1 MNKKFIFEPFTVGDA
16 CFRNPF
22 YVSSG
27 PTTRNLKQLQKAE
40 SCGWGGASI
49 KLTIAPA
56 PYINREPRY
65 GWFDGQ
71 GIFAFTAE
79 KRLVPDEGL
88 KLVEEAR
95 KSTSDLVIM
104 ANITYAGDEDPGQ
117 GWADLAMQFESA
129 GAHIIEL
136 NMCCP
141 NMSYNLELSQKCEIN
156 GPKTGASLGQ
166 SKEAVY
172 QITKAVVNKI
182 SIPVF
187 VKLTPEGGRIAEVA
201 RSALA
206 AGASAVGGTANR
218 LAIPPFDIYNP
229 RSSPYALQKELS
241 LSCFSGSWIKPLALR
256 DVYEMRK
263 LIGKGPLLTAT
274 GGIRN
279 HEDVLQ
285 MAFMGADLYGICTET
300 IISGFG
306 FLEGLI
312 KNLRR
317 YLSESGQGSL
327 KDLRGSLVN
336 ELRSAQTVTLSKGY
350 ARLKEPALSAPCIVA
365 CPANVSA
372 QGYIRAVAERDF
384 RKAFNLIT
392 STAPL
397 QSVCGYVCSHPC
409 ESACIRGDLDEPLHI
424 KEIKRFILEYAN
436 RKGWRRDIFTPPVN
450 GSKIAIIGSGPSGLA
465 AGYYLRAAGH
475 DVTIFEKEA
484 EAGGLLRSALPV
496 FRLPPGMIDYELNL
510 LKLMGI
516 SIRTSQQFLKDFS
529 LARLKKEGYKAVIL
543 AFGAGDSI
551 ALPLP
556 ANVNHGYFNALEFLR
571 IIRNGGIPRIG
582 KTVVIIG
589 GGYTAFDTART
600 CVRLGA
606 KDVYIAYRR
615 TKDEMP
621 AGPQEVEEAEEE
633 GVKIMYLVSPK
644 EVIMKNGKIDGILF
658 SNYVLGETDITHRR
672 KPIEIVGTEFN
683 LKADTVISAIGQRI
697 EGSLNSSISK
707 IIRDGKLSVDP
718 DSFRTSIPAVYAAGD
733 AALGASDIISA
744 IASARQVAATVD
756 HDLRSDQAVLQYP
769 EKLRPVDKN
778 FILEAKG
785 NSKRRPAVK
794 NTRAA
799 AEERK
804 RNFNLYTRPY
814 TEQEAV
820 NEAKRCLTCG
830 CGEGCLLCTDLCN
843 SFAIVNNSGRPEIQI
858 EVCAGCGVCVWRCP
872 NENLEM
878 VAVT

>member
-1 MNKKFIFEPFTVGDA
+1 MSKKFIFEPLTVGNV

-65 GWFDGQ
+65 GWFAGQ
-71 GIFAFTAE
+71 EIFAFTAE

-88 KLVEEAR
+88 RLVEEAR

-104 ANITYAGDEDPGQ
+104 ANITYAGDADPGQ
-117 GWADLAMQFESA
+117 GWADLAKRFESS

-141 NMSYNLELSQKCEIN
+141 NMSYNLELSQKSEVS

-166 SKEAVY
+166 SSEAVY
-172 QITKAVVNKI
+172 QITKAVVDQI

-229 RSSPYALQKELS
+229 TASPYALQKELS
-241 LSCFSGSWIKPLALR
+241 LSCFSSSWIKPLALR

-263 LIGKGPLLTAT
+263 LIGRGPLLTAT

-279 HEDVLQ
+279 YEDVVQ
-285 MAFMGADLYGICTET
+285 MAFMGANLFGICTET

-306 FLEGLI
+306 FLENI
-312 KNLRR
+312 IADLRR
-317 YLSESGQGSL
+317 YLTESGNASL
-327 KDLRGSLVN
+327 KDLCGALVD
-336 ELRSAQTVTLSKGY
+336 ELKSAQTVTLSRGY
-350 ARLKEPALSAPCIVA
+350 ARLKEPALSAPCVVA
-365 CPANVSA
+365 CPGHVPA
-372 QGYIRAVAERDF
+372 QGYVRAVARKEF
-384 RKAFNLIT
+384 RKAFELIT
-392 STAPL
+392 SSAPL

-409 ESACIRGDLDEPLHI
+409 ESSCIRADLDEPLRI
-424 KEIKRFILEYAN
+424 KELKRFVLEYGK
-436 RKGWRRDIFTPPVN
+436 RQGWSPNQNISAAT
-450 GSKIAIIGSGPSGLA
+450 GCKIAIIGSGPSGLA
-465 AGYYLRAAGH
+465 AAYYLRSAGH

-484 EAGGLLRSALPV
+484 KAGGLLISALPV
-496 FRLPPGMIDYELNL
+496 FRLPPDMIDYELNL
-510 LKLMGI
+510 LRLMGI

-529 LARLKKEGYKAVIL
+529 LTRLKKDGFKAVIL
-543 AFGAGDSI
+543 AIGAGESI
-551 ALPLP
+551 SLTVPEK
-556 ANVNHGYFNALEFLR
+556 VKSGYYDALEFLSILR
-571 IIRNGGIPRIG
+571 DGGTPRIG

-589 GGYTAFDTART
+589 GGFTAIDTARS

-606 KDVYIAYRR
+606 KVVYIAYRR
-615 TKDEMP
+615 TKEEMP
-621 AGPQEVEEAEEE
+621 ASYEEIKEAEEE

-644 EVIMKNGKIDGILF
+644 EVILKNGKIRGIRF
-658 SNYVLGETDITHRR
+658 SNYVLGEVDASQRR
-672 KPIEIVGTEFN
+672 KPVEIEGTDFQ
-683 LKADTVISAIGQRI
+683 LTTDTIISALGQRI
-697 EGSLNSSISK
+697 ASSPDSSISE
-707 IIRDGKLSVDP
+707 IIRDGMLTVD
-718 DSFRTSIPAVYAAGD
+718 SESLRTSIPAVYAAGD

-756 HDLRSDQAVLQYP
+756 HDLRA
-769 EKLRPVDKN
+769 EKAIIHPFAELKSVDKN
-778 FILEAKG
+778 FVLESKG
-785 NSKRRPAVK
+785 NAIRRTAVK
-794 NTRAA
+794 NHTLSAQ
-799 AEERK
+799 ERK
-804 RNFNLYTRPY
+804 TNFNTYTQPF
-814 TEQEAV
+814 TEEEAV
-820 NEAKRCLTCG
+820 SEAKRCLTCG
-830 CGEGCLLCTDLCN
+830 CGEGCMLCTEICN
-843 SFAIVNNSGRPEIQI
+843 SFAIVNHSGRPEILVD
-858 EVCAGCGVCVWRCP
+858 ECVGCGVCVWRCP

-878 VAVT
+878 VAVD